1 MADPHPQPTQGTA
14 SPAAPAERRHVT
26 VLFCDLV
33 DSTPLSSQLD
43 PEDMRDLNREY
54 QAACAGP
61 LQRHGG
67 YIARYM
73 GDGILA
79 YFGYPVAHEDAASRA
94 LSAGLEIIEEVANL
108 KVPGTGAL
116 RVRVGAAAGLVVVG
130 DLIGSGKA
138 AEIGVSGL
146 VPNLAARV
154 MSLAEPN
161 TMLVSDDTW
170 KLIRSG
176 FRFAEHG
183 MHQLKGVPKE
193 VRVWRV
199 LGERTEQT
207 RYEAKSESLFVG
219 RAEQLDALHGL
230 WQEASGG
237 RGRIAVVRGEAGIG
251 KSALLR
257 RFEADLEGQPF
268 TRILLQCSDQHADSP
283 LYPLIT
289 HLRRTAGI
297 EPADT
302 AERKLE
308 KIRTVLAPPLVE
320 RGAPLI
326 AALLSPFANPGQ
338 APLAAVAAMGKKA
351 TLELIVENT
360 RLLAEQQPVLLL
372 VEDAHWID
380 PTSAELAELLVGRV
394 AGARLLVVV
403 TARPE
408 YNPAWVGAPEV
419 QRIALP
425 PLTPAN
431 LMVLVRHLAARE
443 GLPPRVLERIVERSE
458 GIPLFAEE
466 LTRTMTDAC
475 GADRTARP
483 LEEDRIPE
491 TLQDSLVARLDRLG
505 NDKQPAQIAAVL
517 GRRFTLPMLGAVAY
531 QCEEELAATLER
543 LTASGLLVRRG
554 EGPSREYAFRHALMQ
569 EAAYELLLRSQRR
582 EFHWRV
588 AQALEQHF
596 GAAMQTEPETV
607 AHHWTRA
614 DRPEAAA
621 PWWLKAAQRSIAQAA
636 NVEAVR
642 HAREGLALLG
652 KLPASPERDKLEC
665 ALCLALG
672 QGCYVVDGPGAAT
685 TGAAYTRAQ
694 ELLAAAG
701 DAEQRYTVLYGIF
714 SSYHFASRFELARA
728 PAMRALQLATAEGDT
743 MHLCQAHR
751 MLGYIAFFTGE
762 TTTADMH
769 FRALGSLYVPE
780 EHGKLAARYGADCRV
795 GSMGFHSLI
804 VCVSGQ
810 RERAI
815 EMAAA
820 NLRYAQALGH
830 PASIGWAYAAS
841 GYLWYYLHDP
851 VQARAITAEGIRFC
865 TENNVASWLAH
876 CRAFNAWAEGC
887 LSPSP
892 QGASALRG
900 VLAAAAAGNALG
912 LPLLRTLLSDVLR
925 ADSRDDEALEAV
937 EKGLAEMELTGQR
950 FFAPS
955 LQLAR
960 GRCILALRGAPERA
974 AASFAQ
980 ARATAH
986 RMGAALLEQEAI
998 ELLAQVGSEGAGN
1011 RPAERGPALQ
1021 PVRDARAG

>member
-1 MADPHPQPTQGTA
+1 MADPHLQPTPGTA
-14 SPAAPAERRHVT
+14 SPATQAERRHVT

-33 DSTPLSSQLD
+33 DSTALSSRLD
-43 PEDMRDLNREY
+43 PEDMRDLNRQY

-79 YFGYPVAHEDAASRA
+79 YFGYPVAHEDGASRA
-94 LSAGLEIIEEVANL
+94 LCAGLEIIQAVANL
-108 KVPGTGAL
+108 QVPGAGAL

-161 TMLVSDDTW
+161 AMLVSDDTW
-170 KLIRSG
+170 KLTRTG
-176 FRFAEHG
+176 FRFADHG
-183 MHQLKGVPKE
+183 MHQLKGVPHE
-193 VRVWRV
+193 VRVWKV
-199 LGERTEQT
+199 LSEPTEQT

-219 RAEQLDALHGL
+219 RDEQLDALHGL
-230 WQEASGG
+230 WEEAGRC
-237 RGRIAVVRGEAGIG
+237 RGRIAIVRGEAGIG

-257 RFEADLEGQPF
+257 RFEADVRGQPF
-268 TRILLQCSDQHADSP
+268 TRILLQCSGRHADSP

-289 HLRRTAGI
+289 HLRRTANI
-297 EPADT
+297 EPSDT

-308 KIRTVLAPPLVE
+308 KIRVVLAPALVAG
-320 RGAPLI
+320 GAPLI
-326 AALLSPFANPGQ
+326 AALLSPASQLAQ
-338 APLAAVAAMGKKA
+338 APLAAVAAMQKRA

-360 RLLAEQQPVLLL
+360 LLLAERQPVLLL

-380 PTSAELAELLVGRV
+380 PTSAELADLLVSRV

-408 YNPAWVGAPEV
+408 YDPAWAGAPEV
-419 QRIALP
+419 QHLALP

-431 LMVLVRHLAARE
+431 LMVLVRHLASRE
-443 GLPPRVLERIVERSE
+443 DLSDWVVERIVERSE

-466 LTRTMTDAC
+466 LTKTMTEARAD
-475 GADRTARP
+475 GAALRQ
-483 LEEDRIPE
+483 LEEERIPE

-505 NDKQPAQIAAVL
+505 EDKQPAQIAAVL

-531 QCEEELAATLER
+531 QREEELAVTLER
-543 LTASGLLVRRG
+543 LTASGLLVTRG
-554 EGPSREYAFRHALMQ
+554 EGASREYVFRHALMQ

-588 AQALEQHF
+588 AQALEQQF
-596 GAAMQTEPETV
+596 GPAMETEPETV

-614 DRPEAAA
+614 DRPAAAA
-621 PWWLKAAQRSIAQAA
+621 PWWLKAAQRAIAQAA

-642 HAREGLALLG
+642 HAREGLAVLG
-652 KLPASPERDKLEC
+652 KLPASPERDKLEF

-672 QGCYVVDGPGAAT
+672 QGCYVVDGPGAPS

-714 SSYHFASRFELARA
+714 SSYHFASRFELARE

-751 MLGYIAFFTGE
+751 MLGYISFFTGD
-762 TTTADMH
+762 TAAADLH
-769 FRALGSLYVPE
+769 FRTLESLYVPE

-804 VCVSGQ
+804 VCVRGQ
-810 RERAI
+810 CERAI

-851 VQARAITAEGIRFC
+851 VQARAITGEGIRFC

-892 QGASALRG
+892 QGASALRQ

-925 ADSRDDEALEAV
+925 AGSHDDEALDVV

-950 FFAPS
+950 FFEPS
-955 LQLAR
+955 LHLAR
-960 GRCILALRGAPERA
+960 GRCILALRGAQEAA

-980 ARATAH
+980 AQASAH

-998 ELLAQVGSEGAGN
+998 DLLAHMGGEQACGLPPEVRGA
-1011 RPAERGPALQ
+1011 L
-1021 PVRDARAG
+1021 

>member
-1 MADPHPQPTQGTA
+1 MANLHPQPTPGTA
-14 SPAAPAERRHVT
+14 SPATQAERRHVT

-33 DSTPLSSQLD
+33 DSTDLSSRLD
-43 PEDMRDLNREY
+43 PEDMRDLTRLY
-54 QAACAGP
+54 QEACAGP

-79 YFGYPVAHEDAASRA
+79 YFGYPIAQEDGTSRA
-94 LSAGLEIIEEVANL
+94 LRAGLEMIQEVANL
-108 KVPGTGAL
+108 QVPGAGAL
-116 RVRVGAAAGLVVVG
+116 RLRVGAAAGLVVVG

-154 MSLAEPN
+154 TVLAKPN
-161 TMLVSDDTW
+161 NMMVSDDIW
-170 KLIRSG
+170 KLAKAG
-176 FRFAEHG
+176 FHFADEG
-183 MHQLKGVPKE
+183 MHQLKGVPHE
-193 VRVWRV
+193 VRVWTV
-199 LGERTEQT
+199 LGERTEQA

-219 RAEQLDALHGL
+219 RADQLDALHGL
-230 WQEASGG
+230 WQEAG
-237 RGRIAVVRGEAGIG
+237 RGRGSIVIVRGEAGIG

-257 RFEADLEGQPF
+257 RFEAELCGQPY
-268 TRILLQCSDQHADSP
+268 TRILLQCSGQHEDSP

-297 EPADT
+297 DAADT
-302 AERKLE
+302 GECKLE
-308 KIRTVLAPPLVE
+308 KIRAVLAPALVA

-326 AALLSPFANPGQ
+326 GALLSPASQPAQ
-338 APLAAVAAMGKKA
+338 APLAPVAANQKKA

-360 RLLAEQQPVLLL
+360 RLLTERQPMLLL

-380 PTSAELAELLVGRV
+380 PTSAELADLLVSCV
-394 AGARLLVVV
+394 AGVRLLIVV

-408 YNPAWVGAPEV
+408 YNPAWASALEV
-419 QRIALP
+419 QRLTLP
-425 PLTPAN
+425 PLTAAD
-431 LMVLVRHLAARE
+431 LELLVRHLALRE
-443 GLPPRVLERIVERSE
+443 DLPAWVVERIIQRSG

-466 LTRTMTDAC
+466 LTKTIAEAC
-475 GADRTARP
+475 GEDTATRP
-483 LEEDRIPE
+483 LKEERIPE

-505 NDKQPAQIAAVL
+505 DDKRPAQIAAVL
-517 GRRFTLPMLGAVAY
+517 GRRFTMPMLGAVGY
-531 QCEEELAATLER
+531 QREEELSGTLER
-543 LTASGLLVRRG
+543 LTASGLLVTRG
-554 EGPSREYAFRHALMQ
+554 EGALREYAFRHALMQ

-588 AQALEQHF
+588 AQALEQQF
-596 GAAMQTEPETV
+596 GPAMETEPETV
-607 AHHWTRA
+607 ARHWTRA
-614 DRPEAAA
+614 ERPEAAA
-621 PWWLKAAQRSIAQAA
+621 PWWLKAAQRSVSQAA
-636 NVEAVR
+636 NVEAVH
-642 HAREGLALLG
+642 HAREGLAVLG
-652 KLPASPERDKLEC
+652 KLSASPERDRLEF

-672 QGCYVVDGPGAAT
+672 QGCYVVDGPGAAS

-694 ELLAAAG
+694 ELLAASG

-714 SSYHFASRFELARA
+714 SSYHFASRFELASG
-728 PAMRALQLATAEGDT
+728 PATRALQLATAEGDT

-751 MLGYIAFFTGE
+751 MLGYIAFFTGD
-762 TTTADMH
+762 TASADLH
-769 FRALGSLYVPE
+769 FRKLESLYVPE
-780 EHGKLAARYGADCRV
+780 KHGKLAARYGADCRV

-804 VCVSGQ
+804 VCLKGQ
-810 RERAI
+810 REHAI

-820 NLRYAQALGH
+820 NLHYAQALGH

-851 VQARAITAEGIRFC
+851 LQARTITAEGIRFC

-892 QGASALRG
+892 QAASTLRH
-900 VLAAAAAGNALG
+900 VLTAAAAGNALG

-925 ADSRDDEALEAV
+925 AGSNGHEALDAA

-950 FFAPS
+950 FFEPS
-955 LQLAR
+955 LHIAR
-960 GRCILALRGAPERA
+960 GRSIMAMHGAQERA
-974 AASFAQ
+974 AASFEQ
-980 ARATAH
+980 ARASAQ
-986 RMGAALLEQEAI
+986 RMGAALLEREAS
-998 ELLAQVGSEGAGN
+998 ELLAHADVELNTSLRGELCQA
-1011 RPAERGPALQ
+1011 AE
-1021 PVRDARAG
+1021 PVRAVKGG